1 MLGVQ
6 QISIDDDFF
15 ELGGQSLI
23 ALRVFNRIRKQ
34 HGVELPLSVL
44 FQAPTIAATAALLRE
59 AMGLAAIDPTT
70 DRVDELNR
78 SCADEMI
85 PISAIADRVSTDHSV
100 AANVQTSSVPT
111 AYRSLVE
118 ITRGGNRTPLFCVHG
133 AGGNVLNFRDLS
145 WGLHHDQPFFALQ
158 ARGIDGGS
166 DPHRSIEEMAQAYID
181 EIRALRPHGPYLL
194 AGYSGGGTVAF
205 EMAQRLTALG
215 EEVPILVF
223 FDTFHPQMP
232 MRAVTLS
239 SRFTRLRTEGFEYV
253 KRHALE
259 KLARTRWAYERLQIK
274 LCLRRGKPVP
284 HALRDRYLSDNF
296 FQAASRYQP
305 RPWPG
310 KAILFRA
317 EVVPFMFSGGGPCY
331 GWDSVVLGGV
341 TTVMIPGNHDT
352 LLLGPNAR
360 VLMAPLNAA
369 LDEAN
374 LRTASKPT
382 LLHERES
389 EKAIA

>member
-1 MLGVQ
+1 
-6 QISIDDDFF
+6 
-15 ELGGQSLI
+15 
-23 ALRVFNRIRKQ
+23 
-34 HGVELPLSVL
+34 
-44 FQAPTIAATAALLRE
+44 
-59 AMGLAAIDPTT
+59 
-70 DRVDELNR
+70 
-78 SCADEMI
+78 
-85 PISAIADRVSTDHSV
+85 
-100 AANVQTSSVPT
+100 
-111 AYRSLVE
+111 
-118 ITRGGNRTPLFCVHG
+118 
-133 AGGNVLNFRDLS
+133 
-145 WGLHHDQPFFALQ
+145 
-158 ARGIDGGS
+158 
-166 DPHRSIEEMAQAYID
+166 MAQAYID